1 MDGGNAG
8 RQHPGIVVDRCVKGD
23 SERPDKRNAGGLVF
37 YLPFIHG
44 QNVNPADLPISPS
57 QLSLADQC
65 VSTPSPDLG
74 TVVMC
79 SNEGNGSPRVI
90 GGSTFAGATADSSSG
105 TPGNTNLRRP
115 DIEEKIIN
123 EPEKT
128 RNRPPNFIEKIING
142 AKVRVIEEKGPHI
155 ANLYNGIPPH
165 GAMSTIAGARI
176 PQMKNIATAIQSF
189 DSILTGDMAA
199 KLPGIAMSLGG
210 ILSSVLSNPQTK
222 QAISRNKTPEMLN
235 AMTSIA
241 ALSQEGEISPSGG
254 STGGLRVQPEV
265 FSNNCVTLLS
275 QCENIDDL
283 LSCIEE
289 LHSNTSLHGFGEED
303 LILTLDITGS
313 GDFINGETVYQ
324 DISNT
329 SIPIGNV
336 IAWNK
341 NQKILELSIQNRDLF
356 DPSDFI
362 YNLSETDPAYYT
374 IKDHLYF
381 ITSEVTH
388 TQSSNNSFGSSSTS
402 MDSRGNVRQ
411 SPSDSAAKAI
421 ETFTSLLSG
430 AASSMSAVEGKNLFG
445 SSSGTIMNMLQRL
458 PPEAMA
464 QGISVLTAGNL
475 GEPDQIKDLRK
486 VLSGGGNPLTKLLGM

>member
-8 RQHPGIVVDRCVKGD
+8 RQHPGIVVDRCVKGG

-37 YLPFIHG
+37 YLPGIHG

-57 QLSLADQC
+57 ELSQADQC

-90 GGSTFAGATADSSSG
+90 GGCTFAGATADRSG
-105 TPGNTNLRRP
+105 TPGNMDLLQG
-115 DIEEKIIN
+115 IMSLIN
-123 EPEKT
+123 TPEQTRQQPPKVKDTTRGKT
-128 RNRPPNFIEKIING
+128 
-142 AKVRVIEEKGPHI
+142 KVREIEEKGPHI

-165 GAMSTIAGARI
+165 GAMSTIAGVRI

-189 DSILTGDMAA
+189 DSILTGDMAS
-199 KLPGIAMSLGG
+199 KLPGIAMSMGG
-210 ILSSVLSNPQTK
+210 ILSSVLSNPQAR

-254 STGGLRVQPEV
+254 STGGFRVQPEV

-275 QCENIDDL
+275 QCEDIDDL

-303 LILTLDITGS
+303 LILTLDIGS
-313 GDFINGETVYQ
+313 GNFINGETVYQ

-329 SIPIGNV
+329 SISIGTV
-336 IAWNK
+336 LVWNK
-341 NQKILELSIQNRDLF
+341 NQKILDLSIQNRDLF
-356 DPSDFI
+356 DPSNFI
-362 YNLSETDPAYYT
+362 YNLRETDPAYYT

-381 ITSEVTH
+381 ITSEVSDA
-388 TQSSNNSFGSSSTS
+388 QSSTTPFGSSSTS

-411 SPSDSAAKAI
+411 SPSDDAAKAI
-421 ETFTSLLSG
+421 GTFTSLLSG

-475 GEPDQIKDLRK
+475 GEPDQFKALRG
-486 VLSGGGNPLTKLLGM
+486 VLSGGGNPLTKLLDM

>member
-23 SERPDKRNAGGLVF
+23 SERPDKRNAGGRVF
-37 YLPFIHG
+37 YIPSIHG
-44 QNVNPADLPISPS
+44 QNVNPADLPISPGEKS
-57 QLSLADQC
+57 VADQC

-90 GGSTFAGATADSSSG
+90 GGSTFDGATADSSSG
-105 TPGNTNLRRP
+105 TPGNMNLLQV
-115 DIEEKIIN
+115 IMSLIN
-123 EPEKT
+123 TPENT
-128 RNRPPNFIEKIING
+128 RNQPPKFKDTTRG
-142 AKVRVIEEKGPHI
+142 KTKVREIEEKGPHI

-165 GAMSTIAGARI
+165 GAMSTIAGVRI

-222 QAISRNKTPEMLN
+222 QAISQNKTPEMLN

-329 SIPIGNV
+329 SIAIGNV

-341 NQKILELSIQNRDLF
+341 NQKILDLSIQNRDLF

-388 TQSSNNSFGSSSTS
+388 TQSSTTPFGSSSTS
-402 MDSRGNVRQ
+402 MDSIGNVRQ

-421 ETFTSLLSG
+421 GAFTSLLSG